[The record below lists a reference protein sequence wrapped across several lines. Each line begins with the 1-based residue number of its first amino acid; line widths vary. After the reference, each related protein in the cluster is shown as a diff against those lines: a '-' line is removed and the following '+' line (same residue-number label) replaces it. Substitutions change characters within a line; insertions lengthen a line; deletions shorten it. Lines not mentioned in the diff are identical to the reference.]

1 MTAGRIPQHTRIL
14 IGMAVGA
21 ALGLLARTAW
31 PPTGDQA
38 DPRLAWVVYA
48 IAEPLGQIF
57 LRLIFMIVL
66 PLLFCALVIGVTGS
80 GDLRRLGKMGLATLV
95 FTILLSAASV
105 GIGVLAANVLRPGDR
120 LDPAQRTILRERY
133 AQQVSEVT
141 GPGLGGR
148 RIRDTL
154 LDIIPR
160 NPFKDA
166 VQALDGGASGGILA
180 VMFFALAVGLA
191 MLYSPERTGPLLRV
205 IEGLYDVSMAI
216 VSFAMRLAPFGVAGL
231 MFALTGLLGA
241 GILAVLVGYV
251 ATVIA
256 GLLLHGIGV
265 YSLVV
270 GVFAKRRPLAFFRGI
285 AEAVLT
291 GFATSSSNA
300 TLPTSIRVAE
310 ERLGLRRE
318 VAGFV
323 LTVGST
329 ANQNGT
335 ALYEGVTVLFLAQAF
350 GVDLSVGQQLIV
362 AGMCILAGI
371 GTAGVPGGSLPF
383 VALVLGSVGVPVEG
397 IGIIIGVDRLLDM
410 CRTALN
416 VAGDLVIAACV
427 DRWAAAAPTSGE

>member
-1 MTAGRIPQHTRIL
+1 MTAGRLPQHTRIL
-14 IGMAVGA
+14 IGMAIGA
-21 ALGLLARTAW
+21 ALGLLARMAW
-31 PPTGDQA
+31 PPIGDQA
-38 DPRLAWVVYA
+38 DPRLHRVVYWV
-48 IAEPLGQIF
+48 AEPLGQIF

-66 PLLFCALVIGVTGS
+66 PLLFCALIIGVTGS
-80 GDLRRLGKMGLATLV
+80 GDLRRLGRMGLATLG

-105 GIGVLAANVLRPGDR
+105 GIGVLVADVLRPGDG
-120 LDPAQRTILRERY
+120 LDPAQRTILRDRY
-133 AQQVSEVT
+133 AKEVEKVT

-148 RIRDTL
+148 SIRDTL

-191 MLYSPERTGPLLRV
+191 MLYAPERTGPLLRV
-205 IEGLYDVSMAI
+205 IEGLYDVCMAI
-216 VSFAMRLAPFGVAGL
+216 VGFAMRLAPLGVAGL
-231 MFALTGLLGA
+231 MFALTSLLGV

-251 ATVIA
+251 GTVIA
-256 GLLLHGIGV
+256 GLALHGLGV
-265 YSLVV
+265 YSLVI
-270 GVFAKRRPLAFFRGI
+270 GLFAKRRPLIFLRDI
-285 AEAVLT
+285 AEAVVT

-300 TLPTSIRVAE
+300 TLPTSIRVAQ

-350 GVDLSVGQQLIV
+350 GVDLSVSQQLIV
-362 AGMCILAGI
+362 AGMCVLAGI

-427 DRWAAAAPTSGE
+427 DRWAPVSATSGE